1 MKITFNTAGATETE
15 KQYTGKRDVGS
26 AEKGKQVYKAAFVA
40 ENTGIWGQ
48 NVVAGKEKSKS
59 LIELQQEAENMD
71 VAVQQ
76 DYMTLMSHT
85 MSDEDYAKLSEEG
98 FRFENMDPEEA
109 VTIVD
114 KIKAEL
120 ARSGQYIAG
129 YTDDLDMETLA
140 AAVGS
145 DTLARSISENF
156 TQSDIPLT
164 LENVEKAAR
173 AWELASQLEMP
184 GDGASRYMIDNGLDP
199 EIWNL
204 YLAQSS
210 GAQNAT
216 VSAPRYYAEEI
227 QGYFTQSAGIIAD
240 VGLQVQVDKVI
251 AEANLEITD
260 ESRRLAQWLMDK
272 NLPLTAENL
281 QNLESLQEMVFPVS
295 EESFAHAA
303 AIAVAEGKDP
313 IHANLSAKENLY
325 EKAARLA
332 ENYYADKVALLDES
346 NITARRQLE
355 EIRLRMTA
363 EVNVKLLKSG
373 FAIDTAPMEQLLE
386 ALKQA
391 EEQLAN
397 QYFPGD
403 TQAVGKYE
411 LYQQTTQ
418 VLAEIPQLPAQIL
431 GSRSMQGSVEQFHAE
446 GKALQQSFEKVQES
460 YESLMTAP
468 RADLGDSIR
477 KAFANVDD
485 ILTDMGYELTEENR
499 RIIRILG
506 YNRMDMT
513 AENFDRVSAADEQ
526 VRFVI
531 EKMTPAATLKMIR
544 DGVNPLEQSF
554 AGLEEYFASL
564 PEEYEKNAENYSR
577 FLYHLEQNKEITA
590 QEREAY
596 VGVYRLLRQI
606 EKSDGA
612 VIGAVVNTQ
621 AELQFNNLLAAVRTN
636 RLRHIDVKTMDETG
650 LVAELIR
657 SENSISEQIN
667 NNIAITDREFYHM
680 QLEQTRQAANID
692 TDSMVLLQKGE
703 LPANAGNLLAVQALV
718 HDSEAPF
725 KKWLEKKERLAQ
737 QSQQEESVINN
748 DNRSA
753 NIWEKLSDDKETFQ
767 ASYRELLSD
776 IMNQVEEVSLNQ
788 AQSNLDV
795 REMQMIHKQLS
806 VATAL
811 ADSEE
816 YILPMY
822 VGDELAKVHVTF
834 ERGTAKKSEVSI
846 RLDISQEVHLEAH
859 LQLNEKTLSG
869 FLVGNT
875 VEEVT
880 KLTNV
885 ADIFLESVRG
895 SGKDWQIEKLPVVSG
910 YATMG
915 MGTTGVRGVDS
926 NIGKEGVQSATNAEL
941 YQIAKLFL
949 QAIKK

>member
-59 LIELQQEAENMD
+59 LIELQQEAENVD

-210 GAQNAT
+210 GSQNAT

-325 EKAARLA
+325 EKAARSA